1 MLPDDLLL
9 AFHSMKGKSDHQIR
23 VEEFMR
29 LAAQTVPFKPVVPP
43 RETRYLRAKIIFE
56 EALETI
62 AGLGFDVVIPRGS
75 RTVMKDC
82 YELSSDGHTPPDLIE
97 IVDGC
102 ADLRVVTT
110 GTLSACGVPDKLVQ
124 FEVDQNNLAKFG
136 PGGYRRESD
145 GKWMKPPGHKPPRVK
160 EIIAHHLGA

>member
-1 MLPDDLLL
+1 MLPEDLLL
-9 AFHSMKGKSDHQIR
+9 PYQSWTPKSEHQRR

-29 LAAQTVPFKPVVPP
+29 LANQAVPP
-43 RETRYLRAKIIFE
+43 KPIVPSREIRHLRAKIILE
-56 EALETI
+56 EAIETI
-62 AGLGFDVVIPRGS
+62 HGLGFNICLTGGHRILAEDNF
-75 RTVMKDC
+75 
-82 YELSSDGHTPPDLIE
+82 ELSSDGHVPPDLVE

-102 ADLRVVTT
+102 ADIRVVTT

-145 GKWMKPPGHKPPRVK
+145 GKWMKPPGHKPPRIK
-160 EIIAHHLGA
+160 EIVAHHLEA